1 MPWAILCRSS
11 PDVLSL
17 KCILWNRYLSPE
29 EHLTRRTPGALMP
42 PHGRLTPYGLRDV
55 LVYPDDGV
63 EPVYDD

>member
-1 MPWAILCRSS
+1 
-11 PDVLSL
+11 
-17 KCILWNRYLSPE
+17 
-29 EHLTRRTPGALMP
+29 MP